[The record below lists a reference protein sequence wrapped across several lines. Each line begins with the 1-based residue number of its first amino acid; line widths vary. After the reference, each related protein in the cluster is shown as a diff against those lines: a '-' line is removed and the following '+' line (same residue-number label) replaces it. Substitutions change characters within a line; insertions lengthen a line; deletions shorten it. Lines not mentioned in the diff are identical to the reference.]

1 MALFNKNNN
10 NNKKKANYISI
21 KESRKIS
28 RENFKKTQE
37 LERMRSLMTRDD
49 YITEMKDKN
58 NVLEI
63 DNLHTYFFTDIGVV
77 KAVNGFRSASP
88 KGKTVGVVGESVAAS
103 QLPACLFCSLFR
115 DHRGKLL
122 MERSAS
128 MTRI

>member
-49 YITEMKDKN
+49 YITE
-58 NVLEI
+58 
-63 DNLHTYFFTDIGVV
+63 
-77 KAVNGFRSASP
+77 
-88 KGKTVGVVGESVAAS
+88 KG
-103 QLPACLFCSLFR
+103 
-115 DHRGKLL
+115 
-122 MERSAS
+122 
-128 MTRI
+128 